1 MNRIIRFIHSLFFYS
16 LAGLGI
22 SLTIRADIGVSSF
35 NSVNVAISN
44 AIHMKVGSITILIN
58 LLFLLG
64 YMVLTQFSKPLKYT
78 LQVISVLCLGL
89 IINIFTHYSFL
100 NMLISN
106 YILKLLVF
114 ILGTIIAGFSTGM
127 VINFDTITFPI
138 ESFCLALADKMS
150 YSFVKLRYLVDIFSI
165 ITSLGVSYLFNLSFF
180 VREGTIISLILLSA
194 VINLTKKIYYNFFI
208 KNASNS

>member
-1 MNRIIRFIHSLFFYS
+1 MNKIIRFSYSLFFYS

-22 SLTIRADIGVSSF
+22 SLTIKTDIGVSSF
-35 NSVNVAISN
+35 NSMNVAISN

-64 YMVLTQFSKPLKYT
+64 YMVLTRFSKPLKYA
-78 LQVISVLCLGL
+78 LQAISILCLGL

-106 YILKLLVF
+106 YMLKLLVF

-127 VINFDTITFPI
+127 VISFDTITFPI
-138 ESFCLALADKMS
+138 GSFCLALADKIG
-150 YSFVKLRYLVDIFSI
+150 YSFVKLRYIVDIFSI
-165 ITSLGVSYLFNLSFF
+165 ITSVVLQCL
-180 VREGTIISLILLSA
+180 
-194 VINLTKKIYYNFFI
+194 
-208 KNASNS
+208 